1 MSIRAVISCLKIAR
15 EIQGKMADNT
25 SARSMASLIF
35 LQFGLFLILILQLQ
49 GIMITYKVL
58 EMKRNSIL
66 SAYLSVK
73 KRNLLRKRKHL
84 KARRLRRKPKSVWVI
99 NGRTDQWWQNLIGAN
114 VPQICWKK
122 NLRMSRVCF
131 YQLAEELRPFI
142 APNPASPNY
151 RYLTTE
157 KKLAVTL
164 YYLKDT
170 GSLWMTANTLGFI
183 SVPCQRP
190 LSKFA
195 MP

>member
-142 APNPASPNY
+142 APNFSQLSVSNHCETK
-151 RYLTTE
+151 LT
-157 KKLAVTL
+157 
-164 YYLKDT
+164 
-170 GSLWMTANTLGFI
+170 
-183 SVPCQRP
+183 
-190 LSKFA
+190 
-195 MP
+195 